1 MNKLGWLQAEKDMRL
16 RYLQKQLTGNIVEYD
31 DMLTEYVLLI
41 RDKLEWFVKSV
52 VKLMDVIG

>member
-1 MNKLGWLQAEKDMRL
+1 MNKLGWLQAEKDMDARL

-41 RDKLEWFVKSV
+41 REKLE
-52 VKLMDVIG
+52 

>member
-1 MNKLGWLQAEKDMRL
+1 MNKLGWLQAKKDMRL

-41 RDKLEWFVKSV
+41 RDKLE
-52 VKLMDVIG
+52 

>member
-41 RDKLEWFVKSV
+41 RDKLE
-52 VKLMDVIG
+52 